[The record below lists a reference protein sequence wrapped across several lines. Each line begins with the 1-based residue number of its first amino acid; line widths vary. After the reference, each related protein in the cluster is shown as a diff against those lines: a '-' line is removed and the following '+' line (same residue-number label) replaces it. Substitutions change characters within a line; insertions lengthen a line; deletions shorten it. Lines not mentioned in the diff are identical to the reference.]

1 MLTDGSQL
9 KKSNGQQINNP
20 HSSQE
25 TDTASHENPGPHC
38 KKEMSDPSPEKRL
51 LIYACAIISVIG
63 MLCLTFLVPAANGMI
78 TQVSNSTKADV
89 KHSSDIEHLFQK
101 VDHIELAI
109 NRLSRMEAAL
119 ARIEGRLES
128 WEPNK

>member
-1 MLTDGSQL
+1 
-9 KKSNGQQINNP
+9 
-20 HSSQE
+20 
-25 TDTASHENPGPHC
+25 
-38 KKEMSDPSPEKRL
+38 MSDPTPEKRL

-63 MLCLTFLVPAANGMI
+63 MLCLTFLIPAANGMI
-78 TQVSNSTKADV
+78 EQVSDSTKADV
-89 KHSSDIEHLFQK
+89 KQDSDIEHLFQK

-128 WEPNK
+128 WEPNN